1 MAYSSEQAYAKSMLL
16 SPAHIKRPS
25 SPDHPWRTL
34 LQEVENHLHN
44 LGRIEQAISHYTRPD
59 SMHVQEFALWETTW
73 AEWGDEFRRTL
84 RSDGNSSRFS
94 ADEDLRQIK
103 LLLTVNDFR
112 IEACRSALRAPMP
125 SNVRIWANRKL
136 SK

>member
-1 MAYSSEQAYAKSMLL
+1 MAYHSQQAYANSMFL
-16 SPAHIKRPS
+16 SVANIRRPS

-44 LGRIEQAISHYTRPD
+44 LGRIEQAISHYPRPD
-59 SMHVQEFALWETTW
+59 STHGREFALWEVTW
-73 AEWGDEFRRTL
+73 AEWNDEYRRTL
-84 RSDGNSSRFS
+84 RSVGNSSRFG

-103 LLLTVNDFR
+103 LLLSVNDFK
-112 IEACRSALRAPMP
+112 IEACRSALRAPVP
-125 SNVRIWANRKL
+125 SNVRTWATRKL